1 MRATRKHGVEAVRK
15 NLPALLD
22 QANRG
27 HTVMVTKH
35 GKPYAAIVP
44 VEQAARHQ
52 GPALSAL
59 RGTGKGLWGRNA
71 GARIDVANPVGVP
84 ENFVLMIE
92 SEHFSRHCHSVW
104 SRDKQIGVAF
114 D

>member
-1 MRATRKHGVEAVRK
+1 MAMNEAMNEKRVAPRHRVFKHGILAFSTGGTIDCTVRS
-15 NLPALLD
+15 
-22 QANRG
+22 
-27 HTVMVTKH
+27 
-35 GKPYAAIVP
+35 
-44 VEQAARHQ
+44 
-52 GPALSAL
+52 LSN
-59 RGTGKGLWGRNA
+59 T

-84 ENFVLMIE
+84 ADFVLMIE

>member
-1 MRATRKHGVEAVRK
+1 MANMRAMAMNEAMTEKRVATRHRVFKHGILAFSSGGTIDCTVRS
-15 NLPALLD
+15 
-22 QANRG
+22 
-27 HTVMVTKH
+27 
-35 GKPYAAIVP
+35 
-44 VEQAARHQ
+44 
-52 GPALSAL
+52 LSD
-59 RGTGKGLWGRNA
+59 T

>member
-1 MRATRKHGVEAVRK
+1 MANMRAMAMNEAMSEKRVAPRHRVFKHGILAFSSGGTIDCTVRS
-15 NLPALLD
+15 
-22 QANRG
+22 
-27 HTVMVTKH
+27 
-35 GKPYAAIVP
+35 
-44 VEQAARHQ
+44 
-52 GPALSAL
+52 LSD
-59 RGTGKGLWGRNA
+59 T
-71 GARIDVANPVGVP
+71 GARIDVANPIGVP